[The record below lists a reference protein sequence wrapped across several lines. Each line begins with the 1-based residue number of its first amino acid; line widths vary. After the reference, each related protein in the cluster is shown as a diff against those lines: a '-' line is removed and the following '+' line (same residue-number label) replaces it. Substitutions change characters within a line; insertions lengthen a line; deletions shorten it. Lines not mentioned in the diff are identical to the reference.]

1 MECTKLL
8 LPRFSTRPGVYKA
21 CSAWK
26 IYFHNA
32 KIFSCMPVK
41 FDKFSDRKFENHD
54 FCRCQWRCAESLFKW
69 TLPKLLF
76 HKYLWWQQNLL
87 KTFVI
92 LQCFNQK
99 TRTCW
104 LWLIVVK
111 EIKSKLRFN
120 IQSVTKIYIYP
131 FLKYVFFADIS
142 GTTWAIKT
150 FFTSIC
156 ILVWRAFRVI
166 NTFLKTGDKISWY
179 FQKCCFAREK

>member
-1 MECTKLL
+1 MEWTSLFYFDCKN
-8 LPRFSTRPGVYKA
+8 
-21 CSAWK
+21 
-26 IYFHNA
+26 IYLCA
-32 KIFSCMPVK
+32 SIVK

-120 IQSVTKIYIYP
+120 IQSVTKIYIYL

-142 GTTWAIKT
+142 GTTWS
-150 FFTSIC
+150 FC
-156 ILVWRAFRVI
+156 ILVLKKFQMKKE
-166 NTFLKTGDKISWY
+166 FLKFGHKISWY
-179 FQKCCFAREK
+179 LQKRCFARKK